1 MTSPASRNPSSER
14 SPEDE
19 ALPAGSETAP
29 SPYLSGFFVGRIG
42 GIDIH
47 VDWSLLIIF
56 VLIAFNLGAQVF
68 PHWHPDWSVAL
79 TWGVALAAA
88 ALFFGS
94 VLAHELS
101 HALVG
106 RAQGIAI
113 PRITLF
119 LFGGMAHMQGEPR
132 SPKAEFW
139 MAVVGPVTSLAIGA
153 GATLL
158 GGAMARDTL
167 AHALEQPEAMLAGV
181 APVPTLLLWLGP
193 INILLG
199 LFNLVPGF
207 PLDGGRVLRSVV
219 WAATDDLKKA
229 TYWASNAGRAFAWF
243 LMGIGIL
250 NLFGG
255 GLLQGVWLLLIGW
268 FLSNAAR
275 ASYQQLVVRQA
286 LESVPVTRV
295 MRTRLS
301 RIEPTTTLESV
312 VREVLLVSDQR
323 SVPVES
329 EGTLL
334 GMITLADV
342 RRVPQ
347 ERWPEVPASA
357 AMTQVDQIPTL
368 PPDAGADQALRRLR
382 EEKGDQIPVV
392 DHGHLLGLVAASDL
406 IKWLSFRGVEAI

>member
-1 MTSPASRNPSSER
+1 MNPTPNPASKQSADEER
-14 SPEDE
+14 SVDSK
-19 ALPAGSETAP
+19 LPS
-29 SPYLSGFFVGRIG
+29 SPYLSGFFMGRLG
-42 GIDIH
+42 GIAIH
-47 VDWSLLIIF
+47 VDWSLLIVF

-79 TWGVALAAA
+79 TWGVALAASV
-88 ALFFGS
+88 LFFAS
-94 VLAHELS
+94 VLAHEMS
-101 HALVG
+101 HALIG
-106 RAQGIAI
+106 RGQGIAI

-139 MAVVGPVTSLAIGA
+139 MAIVGPVTSLAIGI

-158 GGAMARDTL
+158 GGALARDTL
-167 AHALEQPEAMLAGV
+167 AQTLEHPEATLAGV

-219 WAATDDLKKA
+219 WAATGDLKKA
-229 TYWASNAGRAFAWF
+229 TYWASNAGRVFAWF

-255 GLLQGVWLLLIGW
+255 ALLQGLWLLLIGW

-286 LESVPVTRV
+286 LENVPVTRV
-295 MRTRLS
+295 MRTQLR

-312 VREVLLVSDQR
+312 VRDIFLVSDQGG
-323 SVPVES
+323 VPVES

-334 GMITLADV
+334 GMITLSDL

-347 ERWPEVPASA
+347 DRWPDMPVSEV
-357 AMTQVDQIPTL
+357 MTRVDQIPTL
-368 PPDAGADQALRRLR
+368 PPDARADQALSRLR
-382 EEKGDQIPVV
+382 EEKTDQIPVV
-392 DHGHLLGLVAASDL
+392 DHGHLLGLVASRDL
-406 IKWLSFRGVEAI
+406 IKWLSFRGVEAV